1 MTTPY
6 EPVDPTVRML
16 TSLSAPDDQPVDDNH
31 GNGDMWLSDWSSEGT
46 RQISDQELPP
56 PDNPMAVARRLLPAW
71 RHEGVSTLLHWR
83 GQWMRWQGAH
93 WIDVDDAAMRAE
105 LYPLTEHA
113 TFTVITV
120 KEEIK
125 TVPWAPTRVK
135 IANLMEAAAA
145 ITHLSSV
152 VDVPSWIDRG
162 QGGQGSGWDDGQG
175 SRATNAQ
182 VVRGGQ
188 GGQGSGTASRYE
200 DTFVA
205 CRNGLLNLRTRQLLP
220 PTPAFFNLVSTP
232 CCYDDEAPEPKEWL
246 KFLDAVL
253 PSDAEGVA
261 LLQEWFGYVL
271 SGRTDLQKML
281 LLVGARRSGKGTI
294 GRVLTALVG
303 KAHVASPTLSS
314 MATNFGMSTLI
325 GKSLAI
331 IGDARV
337 PRGGADTVVER
348 LLSITGEDSL
358 DVDRKNRDLWTGRLP
373 ARILILS
380 NDLPAFADASGAIT
394 SRMVLL
400 TFAQSFLGKEDTGL
414 EGRLMAELPG
424 ILNWALAGLDHLDQ
438 RGKFLQPESSS
449 TAAEILAESV
459 SPFNAF
465 LEEWCVVGPE
475 HSVSKDA
482 LYAAWE
488 AWCIDSKRDHP
499 GTKEGLAKRLFSV
512 NPGIRAVRGREG
524 GRRVQTYTGIAIR
537 TAMTS
542 NPDHPDHPRQTSL

>member
-1 MTTPY
+1 MTSAHDPM
-6 EPVDPTVRML
+6 DPTARLL
-16 TSLSAPDDQPVDDNH
+16 TGLSAGDHD
-31 GNGDMWLSDWSSEGT
+31 GGDMWLDDWSSNET
-46 RQISDQELPP
+46 RQSSGELPP
-56 PDNPMAVARRLLPAW
+56 PDNPMAVARELLPAW
-71 RHEGVSTLLHWR
+71 RHRGVSTLLHWR

-93 WIDVDDAAMRAE
+93 WVDIDDAAMRAE

-113 TFTVITV
+113 TFTVITA

-125 TVPWAPTRVK
+125 VVPWAPTRVK

-152 VDVPSWIDRG
+152 VDVPSWLESG
-162 QGGQGSGWDDGQG
+162 QGGQGSGWGGGQG
-175 SRATNAQ
+175 SGALNPQ

-188 GGQGSGTASRYE
+188 GGQGFSEASRYG

-205 CRNGLLNLRTRQLLP
+205 CRNGLLNLRTRELLP

-232 CCYDDEAPEPKEWL
+232 CCYDADASDPAEWL

-253 PSDAEGVA
+253 PGDAQGVE

-294 GRVLTALVG
+294 GRMLTALVG

-337 PRGGADTVVER
+337 PRGGSDTVVER

-373 ARILILS
+373 ARIMILS
-380 NDLPAFADASGAIT
+380 NDLPGFADASGAIT
-394 SRMVLL
+394 SRMVML

-424 ILNWALAGLDHLDQ
+424 ILNWSLVGLDRLDE
-438 RGKFLQPESSS
+438 RGKFLQPESSA
-449 TAAEILAESV
+449 TAIEILAESV

-465 LEEWCVVGPE
+465 LDERCVVGPE
-475 HSVSKDA
+475 HSVSKDV

-488 AWCIDSKRDHP
+488 AWCLDSKRDHP

-512 NPGIRAVRGREG
+512 NPGIRSVRGREG
-524 GRRVQTYTGIAIR
+524 ERRIQTYQGIAIR
-537 TAMTS
+537 PAMTS
-542 NPDHPDHPRQTSL
+542 NPDHPDHPWQTSL

>member
-1 MTTPY
+1 MTSAHDPM
-6 EPVDPTVRML
+6 DPTVRLL
-16 TSLSAPDDQPVDDNH
+16 TGLSAGEHDGD
-31 GNGDMWLSDWSSEGT
+31 DMWLDDWGSNETHQSSG
-46 RQISDQELPP
+46 ELPP
-56 PDNPMAVARRLLPAW
+56 PDNPMAVARELLPAW
-71 RHEGVSTLLHWR
+71 RHRGVSTLLHWR

-93 WIDVDDAAMRAE
+93 WVDIDDAAMRAE

-113 TFTVITV
+113 TFTVITA

-125 TVPWAPTRVK
+125 VVPWAPTRVK

-152 VDVPSWIDRG
+152 VDVPSWLESG
-162 QGGQGSGWDDGQG
+162 QGGQGSGWGGGQG
-175 SRATNAQ
+175 SVALNPQ

-188 GGQGSGTASRYE
+188 GGQGFSEASRYG

-205 CRNGLLNLRTRQLLP
+205 CRNGLLNLRTRELLP

-232 CCYDDEAPEPKEWL
+232 CCYDADASDPAEWL
-246 KFLDAVL
+246 KFLDTVL
-253 PSDAEGVA
+253 PGDAQGVE

-294 GRVLTALVG
+294 GRMLTALVG

-337 PRGGADTVVER
+337 PRGGSDTVVER

-373 ARILILS
+373 ARIMILS
-380 NDLPAFADASGAIT
+380 NDLPGFADASGAIT
-394 SRMVLL
+394 SRMVML

-414 EGRLMAELPG
+414 EGRLMAELPS
-424 ILNWALAGLDHLDQ
+424 ILNWSLVGLDRLDE
-438 RGKFLQPESSS
+438 RGKFLQPESSA
-449 TAAEILAESV
+449 TAIEILAESV

-465 LEEWCVVGPE
+465 LDERCVVGPE
-475 HSVSKDA
+475 HSVSKDV

-488 AWCIDSKRDHP
+488 AWCLDSKRDHP

-512 NPGIRAVRGREG
+512 NPGIRSVRGREG
-524 GRRVQTYTGIAIR
+524 ERRIQTYQGIAIR
-537 TAMTS
+537 PAMTS
-542 NPDHPDHPRQTSL
+542 NPDHPDHPWQTSI

>member
-1 MTTPY
+1 MTPAQN
-6 EPVDPTVRML
+6 PIDPSLRML
-16 TSLSAPDDQPVDDNH
+16 TELPADADESLDD
-31 GNGDMWLSDWSSEGT
+31 GRSGGDMWLDDWSNEST
-46 RQISDQELPP
+46 RQAPDVQLPP

-71 RHEGVSTLLHWR
+71 RHQDVSTLLHWR
-83 GQWMRWQGAH
+83 GQWMRWTGAH
-93 WIDVDDAAMRAE
+93 WVDIDDAAMRAE

-113 TFTVITV
+113 TFTVMTA

-145 ITHLSSV
+145 ITHLSSI
-152 VDVPSWIDRG
+152 VDAPSWLERG
-162 QGGQGSGWDDGQG
+162 QGGQGSGWGDGQG
-175 SRATNAQ
+175 SGATNLQ

-188 GGQGSGTASRYE
+188 GGQGSAEASHYG

-205 CRNGLLNLRTRQLLP
+205 CRNGLLNLRNRQLLA

-232 CCYDDEAPEPKEWL
+232 CCYSAEAPEPTEWV

-253 PSDAEGVA
+253 PGDAEGVA

-373 ARILILS
+373 ARIMILS

-414 EGRLMAELPG
+414 ESRLMAELPG
-424 ILNWALAGLDHLDQ
+424 ILNWALAGLDRLDR
-438 RGKFLQPESSS
+438 RGKFVQPESSA
-449 TAAEILAESV
+449 TAAEILASSV

-465 LEEWCVVGPE
+465 LDECCVVGPE

-524 GRRVQTYTGIAIR
+524 GRRVQTYQGIAIR

-542 NPDHPDHPRQTSL
+542 NPDHPDHPRQTAF